1 MFAYFCETNLQLKDW
16 SLVESCL
23 LFLWQMAEPQCI
35 GTDEDDFVQT
45 CLCLQRCQNA
55 SCRGNPKKT
64 LGQAFAKFAALLVV
78 EPYRRST
85 VLHRGVKPCH
95 RCSPLP
101 RQCGVPKCDH
111 EHSSMQHTPS
121 SAIDSA
127 PTCTQYDVKIAK
139 PCLHSYS
146 LCLRSSSFNIAI
158 HYVYIISF
166 TLFGKRYHFLSNMHL
181 FIP

>member
-1 MFAYFCETNLQLKDW
+1 MTLSKRVYAFSGAKRI
-16 SLVESCL
+16 VP
-23 LFLWQMAEPQCI
+23 WQ
-35 GTDEDDFVQT
+35 
-45 CLCLQRCQNA
+45 
-55 SCRGNPKKT
+55 PKKT
-64 LGQAFAKFAALLVV
+64 LGQAFAKFAAFLVV

-85 VLHRGVKPCH
+85 VLHRGVKLCR

-127 PTCTQYDVKIAK
+127 PTCTQYDFKIAK

-146 LCLRSSSFNIAI
+146 LCLHSSSFNIAI
-158 HYVYIISF
+158 HYVYILHQISYTVYIC
-166 TLFGKRYHFLSNMHL
+166 TLCMRYHFLSNMHL
-181 FIP
+181 FIPWWRVNRNGPPTAICTFGKGFLPK